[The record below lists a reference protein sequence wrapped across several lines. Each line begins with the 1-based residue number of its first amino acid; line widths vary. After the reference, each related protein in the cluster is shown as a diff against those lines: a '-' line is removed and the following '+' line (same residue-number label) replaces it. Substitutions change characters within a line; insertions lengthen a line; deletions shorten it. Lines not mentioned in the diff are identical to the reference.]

1 MLLSWEVISIH
12 CTAMSMYDYIKE
24 DVEKGTCLLEWN
36 SEQGDPPAPLLKH
49 KYASERRKAK
59 ILNFSLA
66 LE

>member
-1 MLLSWEVISIH
+1 
-12 CTAMSMYDYIKE
+12 MSMYDYIKE